1 MSINKLELKEFD
13 ANKLDFFNKYK
24 NIPKH
29 ILFALLLNNAIISNS
44 TKTIHEILTIIENNF
59 FQHIHLIF
67 TFNDHTGFNVLTNLL
82 VSGNIDLLNTFI
94 DFVKKINYP
103 IKKINCSDLDLL
115 HLDTFLR
122 CLQFNKENI
131 TADYFIDN
139 LVKIFYTEE
148 SIENI
153 QLK

>member
-1 MSINKLELKEFD
+1 MSINNLDLKEFE

-29 ILFALLLNNAIISNS
+29 ILLALLLNKAISSNS
-44 TKTIHEILTIIENNF
+44 IKIIQEILTIIENNF
-59 FQHIHLIF
+59 FKHISLIF
-67 TFNDHTGFNVLTNLL
+67 TFNDYTGFNVLTNLL
-82 VSGNIDLLNTFI
+82 VSGNIDLLNIFI

-103 IKKINCSDLDLL
+103 IKKVNCSDLDLL

-122 CLQFNKENI
+122 CLQFNQENI
-131 TADYFIDN
+131 TVNYFIDN
-139 LVKIFYTEE
+139 LVKLFYTEE

-153 QLK
+153 LLK